1 MLHAG
6 KSIRICVL
14 ILLVI
19 GILCGCANN
28 AKSLD
33 PQYPPHY
40 EKVYESLYGA
50 DIQDAAKALGYTLEQ
65 LEYNS
70 QRGYTL
76 PDKASFL
83 GYDFTASLWAVKSD
97 NKQALTSICY
107 YLELDPQTG
116 GKTIE
121 DIGETL
127 QKMFGYQ
134 YRSENMEGDGFRDF
148 DPNELT
154 AKLNGTEPW
163 TTTIKWLLTE
173 DVDHLPQM
181 KMRTGITLAFTA
193 AYNPDDMVAYIML
206 TYQYD
211 VVAGNLFVK

>member
-1 MLHAG
+1 MLRMS
-6 KSIRICVL
+6 KSLQICVL
-14 ILLVI
+14 MLLVI
-19 GILCGCANN
+19 GILCGCAGNN
-28 AKSLD
+28 ALD
-33 PQYPPHY
+33 SQYPPHY

-50 DIQDAAKALGYTLEQ
+50 DLQEVATALGYSLEQLEVDPLLGYTLP
-65 LEYNS
+65 
-70 QRGYTL
+70 G
-76 PDKASFL
+76 KVSFL
-83 GYDFTASLWAVKSD
+83 DHDFTVCLSTTMSD
-97 NKQALTSICY
+97 NKAALISICY

-121 DIGETL
+121 NIGETL

-173 DVDHLPQM
+173 DVDHLPQIG
-181 KMRTGITLAFTA
+181 KRNGITLAFKA
-193 AYNPDDMVAYIML
+193 AYDPANGVPHIML